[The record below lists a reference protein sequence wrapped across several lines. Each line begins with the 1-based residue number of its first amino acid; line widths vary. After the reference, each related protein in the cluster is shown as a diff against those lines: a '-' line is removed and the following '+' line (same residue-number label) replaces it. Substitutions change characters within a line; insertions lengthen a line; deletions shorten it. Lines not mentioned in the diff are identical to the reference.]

1 MFVPARS
8 YLGPI
13 DITAAFTAA
22 IDIFELLA
30 GTGKPLVLLGIE
42 LGQPTELGDAQ
53 EEQIKLTLKR
63 VTGAPTSGSGGGTS
77 TLQVLQ
83 PNDTGTGVTLETGNT
98 TQLSGGTS
106 VTMAILPW
114 NVRAGLLYVPVPESR
129 IVLDAGT
136 RLVLSCPAPNDSI
149 GGVHGW
155 ASVGELV

>member
-8 YLGPI
+8 YIAPI

-30 GTGKPLVLLGIE
+30 GSGKPLVFLGLE
-42 LGQPTELGDAQ
+42 LSQPTELGDAQ

-63 VTGAPTSGSGGGTS
+63 VTGSPTSGSGGGTS
-77 TLQVLQ
+77 TVQQTQ
-83 PNDTGTGVTLETGNT
+83 PNDTATGITLETGNT

-106 VTMAILPW
+106 STMAMIPW

-129 IVLDAGT
+129 IVIDAAT

-149 GGVHGW
+149 GGVFGW
-155 ASVGELV
+155 LSVGELV